1 VQAASDL
8 LEIVAVRRPSL
19 LFAIWLAGCGVS
31 GGAPG
36 SAEEAGVP
44 SDASTDDA
52 SRTPD
57 ASMHD
62 AATHDGGHHD
72 AAPGI
77 DASPTIPDAGA
88 IPWETGAQ
96 IGYGVAFK
104 DTKNPTGDNVYIG
117 YAGYQVTL
125 GSAEAWVEALY
136 GASLAARGVRYLWA
150 VQGPNDPQYVNA
162 EIGNSK
168 IVAKM
173 VPLVDSQTKFILAAG
188 HSSGSFVAHELL
200 GQLAGGLD
208 PKGVTA
214 GRVVY
219 FDLDG
224 GGTGLT
230 TQSVDRLRN
239 AYFVGSHDGKTNT
252 DSPNLGDMQSLGATY
267 ASAGGYWQN
276 DASGSGCNAGAQWCV
291 HVTLITTRP
300 HDPTNASPQLD
311 YSDFAGRPVCHTW
324 IDAKST
330 EAGLVP

>member
-1 VQAASDL
+1 
-8 LEIVAVRRPSL
+8 VRRPSL
-19 LFAIWLAGCGVS
+19 LLAIWLV
-31 GGAPG
+31 APV
-36 SAEEAGVP
+36 AE
-44 SDASTDDA
+44 
-52 SRTPD
+52 
-57 ASMHD
+57 
-62 AATHDGGHHD
+62 
-72 AAPGI
+72 
-77 DASPTIPDAGA
+77 ASPPIADAGA
-88 IPWETGAQ
+88 VPWETGAQ

-125 GSAEAWVEALY
+125 GSAEAWVDALY

-150 VQGPNDPQYVNA
+150 VQGPNDHAYANR

-168 IVAKM
+168 IVGTM
-173 VPLVDSQTKFILAAG
+173 LPLVGPQTRFLLVAG

-208 PKGVTA
+208 PNGVTA

-224 GGTGLT
+224 GGSGLT
-230 TQSVDRLRN
+230 TQSVDRLRK
-239 AYFVGSHDGKTNT
+239 AYFVGSHDGNTNT
-252 DSPNLGDMQSLGATY
+252 DSPRLGAMESLGTTY

-276 DASGSGCNAGAQWCV
+276 DASGSGCAGGAGWCV
-291 HVTLITTRP
+291 HAALITTKP
-300 HDPTNASPQLD
+300 HDPTAASPQLD

-324 IDAKST
+324 IDAKAT